1 MTAYN
6 KSWVDALIVKT
17 FSKKLL
23 QKQLLSESQY
33 QLVKE
38 KFFENFYTP
47 NIFICIGLFFFTFIL
62 VSCSAAL
69 VIWVSIDY
77 IKSASAAAGLALFLS
92 FAMLISLEFIIKS
105 LRHYNSGVDNAFL
118 YIASISF
125 VTGIFLIFIDYE
137 NFMPIL
143 IICLVFFISASIRYG
158 DKILTILAFLCASG
172 IIFRLVIMSE
182 SFLFSYMPFILFL
195 FGLACY
201 FFSIKILKK
210 SIYRYRHAQMQTL
223 KICCLLF
230 MYLYVNLY
238 FIKELYTLS
247 SLFLTIKGGI
257 SFAFI
262 LHYSNILVPIIYLYR
277 GIKKKDR
284 DFIHAGLIT
293 LIFSI
298 YTFYHFSYSVNL
310 NLLLLLSG
318 FLLVLICWLLIRYL
332 KRNSLNFTF
341 IEENEDDFNL
351 NSEAILISQSLGT
364 SQTHEQ
370 EMKFGGGEFGGAGAG
385 GEY

>member
-1 MTAYN
+1 MIAYN
-6 KSWVDALIVKT
+6 KSWVDALIVKA

-23 QKQLLSESQY
+23 QKQLLTESQY

-125 VTGIFLIFIDYE
+125 VTGIFLVFIDYKE
-137 NFMPIL
+137 YKAVLPIL
-143 IICLVFFISASIRYG
+143 IMCLVFFMSASIRYG

-201 FFSIKILKK
+201 FFSINILKK

-223 KICCLLF
+223 KMCCLIF
-230 MYLYVNLY
+230 MYLFLNLSFIKDLY
-238 FIKELYTLS
+238 FLYFFI
-247 SLFLTIKGGI
+247 FLKGGI
-257 SFAFI
+257 GFF
-262 LHYSNILVPIIYLYR
+262 
-277 GIKKKDR
+277 
-284 DFIHAGLIT
+284 LI
-293 LIFSI
+293 LIFVPPL
-298 YTFYHFSYSVNL
+298 FH
-310 NLLLLLSG
+310 
-318 FLLVLICWLLIRYL
+318 
-332 KRNSLNFTF
+332 
-341 IEENEDDFNL
+341 
-351 NSEAILISQSLGT
+351 
-364 SQTHEQ
+364 
-370 EMKFGGGEFGGAGAG
+370 
-385 GEY
+385 